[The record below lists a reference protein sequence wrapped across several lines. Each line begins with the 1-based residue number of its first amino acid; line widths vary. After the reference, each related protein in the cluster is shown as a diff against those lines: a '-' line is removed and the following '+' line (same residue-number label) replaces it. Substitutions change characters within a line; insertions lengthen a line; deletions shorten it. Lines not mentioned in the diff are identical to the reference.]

1 VRKHTKSLTR
11 AAALLC
17 LGCTLLLLAAAGAGA
32 AERTNYGALWQR
44 LSGTEKEL
52 LLIGYARGIK
62 SAQSV
67 MYSAVWNEA
76 RDPEARRS
84 LLAAAESLSG
94 GLGSLQTLRD
104 VARCLDGFYADRENG
119 YIDWTSL
126 VRLAR
131 LKLKGAS
138 AEQIEAELT
147 RLRQGA
153 DDLEEIRKLHEAGER
168 PAPGCDESAQPH
180 SPEITE

>member
-1 VRKHTKSLTR
+1 MRKHTKSLRR
-11 AAALLC
+11 AAAVLC

-44 LSGTEKEL
+44 LSPTEKEL
-52 LLIGYARGIK
+52 LLIGYARGLK

-67 MYSAVWNEA
+67 MYNAVWNGVS
-76 RDPEARRS
+76 DPEGRRS

-94 GLGSLQTLRD
+94 GLGSLQALHD
-104 VARCLDGFYADRENG
+104 IIQCLDDFYADRDNG
-119 YIDWTSL
+119 CIDWTSL

-131 LKLKGAS
+131 LKLKGAA

-147 RLRQGA
+147 RLRQCAGH
-153 DDLEEIRKLHEAGER
+153 LEEIRKLHEAGER